1 MEVVGVELAVLL
13 LEWVCVGGGKAH
25 VFVCCLLFV
34 VCCLLFVVCC
44 CCCCFVRV
52 RNALV
57 HRGLGLCVP
66 LLIGHGLEM
75 YGGPL
80 EAGPFVHPALW
91 SSLCHVVFA
100 LVSVVLC

>member
-1 MEVVGVELAVLL
+1 MCLFVVVV
-13 LEWVCVGGGKAH
+13 VV
-25 VFVCCLLFV
+25 VVV
-34 VCCLLFVVCC
+34 VCCLLSVVCC

>member
-1 MEVVGVELAVLL
+1 MLVVGRLMCL
-13 LEWVCVGGGKAH
+13 
-25 VFVCCLLFV
+25 FVCCLLSV
-34 VCCLLFVVCC
+34 VCCC

-52 RNALV
+52 KNALV

-75 YGGPL
+75 FGGPL